1 MAQYSCTAKYQEEL
15 IMAIKAT
22 TMSREGF
29 QKVQSELEYLVTVR
43 RKEVADKLKEA
54 RSYGDLSEN
63 AEYDEAKNEQGM
75 LEAQIADLEVVI
87 ANAIIVDDDSL
98 SLDEVGIGS
107 YVKLKDFDLD
117 EIVEYQ
123 IVGSTESDPDDN
135 KLSDESPIGK
145 ACLKK
150 KIGDVFEVEVP
161 IGTLKFEVLNIRR

>member
-1 MAQYSCTAKYQEEL
+1 MAMKQ
-15 IMAIKAT
+15 T

-29 QKVQSELEYLVTVR
+29 TRLQEELENLVTIR
-43 RKEVADKLKEA
+43 RKEVAEKLKEA

-75 LEAQIADLEVVI
+75 LEAQIADLEMII

-107 YVKLKDFDLD
+107 LVKLKDFDLD
-117 EIVEYQ
+117 EIIEYQ
-123 IVGSTESDPDDN
+123 IVGSTESDPDSG
-135 KLSDESPIGK
+135 KISDESPIGK

-150 KIGDVFEVEVP
+150 RVGDVFEVDVP
-161 IGTLKFEVLNIRR
+161 SGTLKFEILDISR

>member
-1 MAQYSCTAKYQEEL
+1 MAR
-15 IMAIKAT
+15 AT
-22 TMSREGF
+22 TISRDGF
-29 QKVQSELEYLVTVR
+29 NKLQEELEYLVTVR
-43 RKEVADKLKEA
+43 RKEVAERLKEA

-98 SLDEVGIGS
+98 SLDEVGVGS
-107 YVKLKDFDLD
+107 IVKLKDFDMD
-117 EIVEYQ
+117 EILEYQ
-123 IVGSTESDPDDN
+123 IVGSTESDPDNN
-135 KLSDESPIGK
+135 KISDESPIGK

-161 IGTLKFEVLNIRR
+161 SGTLKFEILGIDR

>member
-1 MAQYSCTAKYQEEL
+1 
-15 IMAIKAT
+15 MAIKAT
-22 TMSREGF
+22 TKSREGF
-29 QKVQSELEYLVTVR
+29 QKLQDELEYLVTIR
-43 RKEVADKLKEA
+43 RKEVAEKLKEA

-87 ANAIIVDDDSL
+87 ANAIIVDDGSM

-123 IVGSTESDPDDN
+123 IVGSPESDPDEN
-135 KLSDESPIGK
+135 RISDESPVGK

-150 KIGDVFEVEVP
+150 KVGDVFEVEVP
-161 IGTLKFEVLNIRR
+161 AGTLKFEVLNIRRQ

>member
-1 MAQYSCTAKYQEEL
+1 
-15 IMAIKAT
+15 MAIKQT

-29 QKVQSELEYLVTVR
+29 TRLQEELENLVTIR
-43 RKEVADKLKEA
+43 RKEVAEKLKEA

-75 LEAQIADLEVVI
+75 LEAQIADLEMII

-107 YVKLKDFDLD
+107 LVKLKDFDMD
-117 EIVEYQ
+117 EIIEYQ
-123 IVGSTESDPDDN
+123 IVGSTESDPEN
-135 KLSDESPIGK
+135 GKISDESPIGK

-150 KIGDVFEVEVP
+150 RVGDVFEVDVP
-161 IGTLKFEVLNIRR
+161 IGTLKFEVLDISR

>member
-1 MAQYSCTAKYQEEL
+1 
-15 IMAIKAT
+15 MAIKAT

-29 QKVQSELEYLVTVR
+29 QKLQDELEYLVTIR
-43 RKEVADKLKEA
+43 RKEVAEKLKEA

-87 ANAIIVDDDSL
+87 ANAIIVDDGSM

-123 IVGSTESDPDDN
+123 IVGSTESDPDEN
-135 KLSDESPIGK
+135 KISDESPVGK

-150 KIGDVFEVEVP
+150 KVGDVFEVEVP
-161 IGTLKFEVLNIRR
+161 MGTLKFEVLNIRRQ

>member
-1 MAQYSCTAKYQEEL
+1 MAR
-15 IMAIKAT
+15 AT
-22 TMSREGF
+22 TISRDGF
-29 QKVQSELEYLVTVR
+29 NKLQEELEYLVTVR
-43 RKEVADKLKEA
+43 RKEVAERLKEA

-98 SLDEVGIGS
+98 SLDEVGVGS
-107 YVKLKDFDLD
+107 IVKLKDFDMD
-117 EIVEYQ
+117 EILEYQ
-123 IVGSTESDPDDN
+123 IVGSTESDPDNN
-135 KLSDESPIGK
+135 KISDESPIGK

-161 IGTLKFEVLNIRR
+161 SETLKFEILGIDR

>member
-1 MAQYSCTAKYQEEL
+1 MA
-15 IMAIKAT
+15 KAT

-29 QKVQSELEYLVTVR
+29 IKIQEELEHLVTVR

-75 LEAQIADLEVVI
+75 LEAQIADLEAMI
-87 ANAIIVDDDSL
+87 QNAIIVDEDSL
-98 SLDEVGIGS
+98 NKDEVGIGS
-107 YVKLKDFDLD
+107 TVTLYDYEMEEEWQIK
-117 EIVEYQ
+117 
-123 IVGSTESDPDDN
+123 IVGSNESDPDEN

-150 KIGDVFEVEVP
+150 HAGEIFEVEVP
-161 IGTLKFEVLNIRR
+161 ADTLKFKVVSVEY